1 MLENIDQ
8 EVKQM
13 PHPEILDGTPNSRI
27 VFTFNESLPIAL
39 TISWQWVLAKIG
51 EALIER
57 DARSVI
63 KLLVADVDYARI
75 TNNAVEDIR
84 SLVRQPVDE
93 NALREAAAHIDS
105 VKELMSEYLHQPPN
119 KPARLIYIINESSLI
134 LEQLKSLE
142 VLGIGAFMVASG
154 FHLALLQEQAK
165 SDLTKWSS
173 VKDRAIEYSDYA
185 VRVSPK
191 LIELSV
197 GRIDKACQCTRWE
210 SSPEGVERITE
221 YECRY
226 FDGKDLNI
234 FRDLSSD
241 AVTACNKHRLQM
253 FYNVTDSINR
263 TAAQPV
269 RSACK
274 NWLELAASI

>member
-13 PHPEILDGTPNSRI
+13 PHPEIL
-27 VFTFNESLPIAL
+27 EIA
-39 TISWQWVLAKIG
+39 
-51 EALIER
+51 R
-57 DARSVI
+57 DASSVI
-63 KLLVADVDYARI
+63 KLLFADVDYVRI
-75 TNNAVEDIR
+75 TNNAVEDIC

-105 VKELMSEYLHQPPN
+105 VKELMSEYLHQPPL
-119 KPARLIYIINESSLI
+119 KPDRLIYVIKKSSLI

-142 VLGIGAFMVASG
+142 VVGIGAFMVASG
-154 FHLALLQEQAK
+154 FHLALLQEQAELE
-165 SDLTKWSS
+165 LTEWSS

-185 VRVSPK
+185 VRVTPK
-191 LIELSV
+191 LIKLSV
-197 GRIDKACQCTRWE
+197 GRIDKACQCTRCE
-210 SSPEGVERITE
+210 SSPERAERITE